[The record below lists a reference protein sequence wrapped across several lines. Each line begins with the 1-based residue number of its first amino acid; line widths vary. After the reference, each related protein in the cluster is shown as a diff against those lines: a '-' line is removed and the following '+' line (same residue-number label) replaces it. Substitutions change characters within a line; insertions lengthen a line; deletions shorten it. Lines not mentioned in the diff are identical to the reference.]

1 MPRPTTKADLIQAAN
16 DQCAKLWTLIGEMS
30 DEEKSADIVPNERD
44 KNVRDVLVHLYEWHC
59 LLLNWIRS
67 NTNGKPSPFLP
78 APYNWKTYPQMNVA
92 FWEKHQSTSYTDA
105 ETMLK
110 KTHKEVMALIETFSN
125 EALFAKGVF
134 DWTGTTTLGSYCV
147 SATSSHYNWAFKDI
161 KKVFYKNYLA
171 LYSIDDKEKIVHIL
185 HIFYAKRDYAKSV

>member
-16 DQCAKLWTLIGEMS
+16 EQFAKLWTLTGEMS

-59 LLLNWIRS
+59 LLLNWIQT
-67 NTNGKPSPFLP
+67 NTNGKPAPFLP

-92 FWEKHQSTSYTDA
+92 FWEKHQNTSYTDA
-105 ETMLK
+105 EAMLK
-110 KTHKEVMALIETFSN
+110 KTHKEVMAIIETFSN
-125 EALFAKGVF
+125 EDLFSKGAF

-147 SATSSHYNWAFKDI
+147 SATSSHYDWAIKDI
-161 KKVFYKNYLA
+161 KKA
-171 LYSIDDKEKIVHIL
+171 LKKY
-185 HIFYAKRDYAKSV
+185 RTR

>member
-16 DQCAKLWTLIGEMS
+16 EQFAKLWTLIGEMS

-67 NTNGKPSPFLP
+67 NTNRNPAPFLP
-78 APYNWKTYPQMNVA
+78 APYNWKTYPQMNVV
-92 FWEKHQSTSYTDA
+92 FWEKHQNTSYTDA

-125 EALFAKGVF
+125 EELFSKGVF

-147 SATSSHYNWAFKDI
+147 SATSSHYDWAFKDI
-161 KKVFYKNYLA
+161 KKA
-171 LYSIDDKEKIVHIL
+171 LKKY
-185 HIFYAKRDYAKSV
+185 RTR

>member
-16 DQCAKLWTLIGEMS
+16 DQFAKLWTLIDEMS

-59 LLLNWIRS
+59 LLLNWIQT
-67 NTNGKPSPFLP
+67 NTNGKPAPFLP

-92 FWEKHQSTSYTDA
+92 FWEKHQNTSYTDA

-110 KTHKEVMALIETFSN
+110 KTHKEVLALIETFSN
-125 EALFAKGVF
+125 EALFSKGTF

-147 SATSSHYNWAFKDI
+147 SATSSHYDWAIKDI
-161 KKVFYKNYLA
+161 KKA
-171 LYSIDDKEKIVHIL
+171 LKKY
-185 HIFYAKRDYAKSV
+185 RTR

>member
-16 DQCAKLWTLIGEMS
+16 EQFAKLWTLIGEMS
-30 DEEKSADIVPNERD
+30 DKEKSADIVPNERD

-67 NTNGKPSPFLP
+67 NTNRNPAPFLP
-78 APYNWKTYPQMNVA
+78 APYNWKTYPQMNVV
-92 FWEKHQSTSYTDA
+92 FWEKHQNTSYTDA

-125 EALFAKGVF
+125 EDLFSKGAF
-134 DWTGTTTLGSYCV
+134 DWAGTTTLGSYCV
-147 SATSSHYNWAFKDI
+147 SATSSHYDWAIKDI
-161 KKVFYKNYLA
+161 KKA
-171 LYSIDDKEKIVHIL
+171 LKKYR
-185 HIFYAKRDYAKSV
+185 AR

>member
-16 DQCAKLWTLIGEMS
+16 EQFAKLWTLIGEMS

-67 NTNGKPSPFLP
+67 NTNRNPAPFLP
-78 APYNWKTYPQMNVA
+78 VPYNWKTYPQMNVV
-92 FWEKHQSTSYTDA
+92 FWEKHQNTSYTDA

-110 KTHKEVMALIETFSN
+110 KTHKEVLALIETFSN
-125 EALFAKGVF
+125 EALFSKGTF

-147 SATSSHYNWAFKDI
+147 SATSSHYDWAIKDI
-161 KKVFYKNYLA
+161 KNA
-171 LYSIDDKEKIVHIL
+171 LKKRRKI
-185 HIFYAKRDYAKSV
+185 

>member
-1 MPRPTTKADLIQAAN
+1 MPRPTSKSDLIQAAN
-16 DQCAKLWTLIGEMS
+16 EQFAKLWTLIGEMS

-67 NTNGKPSPFLP
+67 NTNRNPAPFLP
-78 APYNWKTYPQMNVA
+78 APYNWKTYPQMNVV
-92 FWEKHQSTSYTDA
+92 FWEKHQNTSYTDA

-110 KTHKEVMALIETFSN
+110 KTHKEVLALIETFSN
-125 EALFAKGVF
+125 EALFSKGTF

-147 SATSSHYNWAFKDI
+147 SATSSHYDWAIKDI
-161 KKVFYKNYLA
+161 KKA
-171 LYSIDDKEKIVHIL
+171 LKKY
-185 HIFYAKRDYAKSV
+185 RTR

>member
-16 DQCAKLWTLIGEMS
+16 DQFAKLWTLIDEMS

-59 LLLNWIRS
+59 LLLNWIQT
-67 NTNGKPSPFLP
+67 NTNGKPAPFLP
-78 APYNWKTYPQMNVA
+78 APYNWKTYPQMNVV
-92 FWEKHQSTSYTDA
+92 FWEKHQNTSYTDA

-110 KTHKEVMALIETFSN
+110 KTHKEVLALIETFSN
-125 EALFAKGVF
+125 EALFSKGTF

-147 SATSSHYNWAFKDI
+147 SATSSHYDWAFKDI
-161 KKVFYKNYLA
+161 KKA
-171 LYSIDDKEKIVHIL
+171 LKKYR
-185 HIFYAKRDYAKSV
+185 AR

>member
-16 DQCAKLWTLIGEMS
+16 EQFAKLWTLIGEMS

-44 KNVRDVLVHLYEWHC
+44 KNVRDILVHLYEWHC

-67 NTNGKPSPFLP
+67 NTNGNPAPFLP
-78 APYNWKTYPQMNVA
+78 APYNWKTYPQMNVV
-92 FWEKHQSTSYTDA
+92 FWEKHQNTSYTDA

-125 EALFAKGVF
+125 EELFSKGVF

-147 SATSSHYNWAFKDI
+147 SATSSHYDWAFKDI
-161 KKVFYKNYLA
+161 KKA
-171 LYSIDDKEKIVHIL
+171 LKKY
-185 HIFYAKRDYAKSV
+185 RTR

>member
-16 DQCAKLWTLIGEMS
+16 DQFAKLWTLIGEMS

-59 LLLNWIRS
+59 LLLNWIQT
-67 NTNGKPSPFLP
+67 NTNGKPVPFLP

-92 FWEKHQSTSYTDA
+92 FWEKHQSTSYIDA

-125 EALFAKGVF
+125 EDLFFKGVF
-134 DWTGTTTLGSYCV
+134 NWTGTTTLGSYCV
-147 SATSSHYNWAFKDI
+147 SATSSHYDWAFKDI
-161 KKVFYKNYLA
+161 KKA
-171 LYSIDDKEKIVHIL
+171 LKKYR
-185 HIFYAKRDYAKSV
+185 AR

>member
-16 DQCAKLWTLIGEMS
+16 EQFAKLWTLIGEMS
-30 DEEKSADIVPNERD
+30 DEEKNADIVPNERD

-67 NTNGKPSPFLP
+67 NTNGNPAPFLP
-78 APYNWKTYPQMNVA
+78 APYNWKTYPQMNVV
-92 FWEKHQSTSYTDA
+92 FWEKHQNTSYTDA

-110 KTHKEVMALIETFSN
+110 KTHKEVLALIETFSN
-125 EALFAKGVF
+125 EAFFSKGTF

-147 SATSSHYNWAFKDI
+147 SATSSHYDWAIKDI
-161 KKVFYKNYLA
+161 KKA
-171 LYSIDDKEKIVHIL
+171 LKKYR
-185 HIFYAKRDYAKSV
+185 AR

>member
-1 MPRPTTKADLIQAAN
+1 MPRPTSKSDLIQAAN
-16 DQCAKLWTLIGEMS
+16 DQFAKLWTLIDEMS

-67 NTNGKPSPFLP
+67 NTNRNPAPFLP
-78 APYNWKTYPQMNVA
+78 VPYNWKTYPQMNVV
-92 FWEKHQSTSYTDA
+92 FWEKHQNTSYTNA

-110 KTHKEVMALIETFSN
+110 KTHKEVLALIETFSN
-125 EALFAKGVF
+125 EALFSKGTF

-147 SATSSHYNWAFKDI
+147 SATSSHYDWAIKDI
-161 KKVFYKNYLA
+161 KKA
-171 LYSIDDKEKIVHIL
+171 LKKYR
-185 HIFYAKRDYAKSV
+185 AR

>member
-16 DQCAKLWTLIGEMS
+16 DQFAKLWTLIGEMS

-67 NTNGKPSPFLP
+67 NTNRNPAPFLP
-78 APYNWKTYPQMNVA
+78 APYNWKTYPQMNVV
-92 FWEKHQSTSYTDA
+92 FWEKHQNTSYTDA

-125 EALFAKGVF
+125 EDLFSKGAF

-147 SATSSHYNWAFKDI
+147 SATSSHYDWAIKDI
-161 KKVFYKNYLA
+161 KKA
-171 LYSIDDKEKIVHIL
+171 LKKYR
-185 HIFYAKRDYAKSV
+185 AR

>member
-16 DQCAKLWTLIGEMS
+16 EQFAKLWTLIGEMS

-67 NTNGKPSPFLP
+67 NTNRNPAPFLP
-78 APYNWKTYPQMNVA
+78 APYNWKTYPQMNVV
-92 FWEKHQSTSYTDA
+92 FWEKHQNTSYTDA

-110 KTHKEVMALIETFSN
+110 KTHKEVLALIETFSN
-125 EALFAKGVF
+125 EALFSKGTF

-147 SATSSHYNWAFKDI
+147 SATSSHYDWAIKDI
-161 KKVFYKNYLA
+161 KKA
-171 LYSIDDKEKIVHIL
+171 LKKYR
-185 HIFYAKRDYAKSV
+185 AR

>member
-1 MPRPTTKADLIQAAN
+1 MPRPTSKSDLIQAAN
-16 DQCAKLWTLIGEMS
+16 DQFAKLWTLIDEMS

-67 NTNGKPSPFLP
+67 NTNRNPVPFLP
-78 APYNWKTYPQMNVA
+78 APYNWKTYPQMNVV
-92 FWEKHQSTSYTDA
+92 FWEKHQNTSYTDA
-105 ETMLK
+105 ETMLN

-125 EALFAKGVF
+125 EALFSKGIF

-147 SATSSHYNWAFKDI
+147 SATSSHYDWAFKDI
-161 KKVFYKNYLA
+161 KKA
-171 LYSIDDKEKIVHIL
+171 LKKRRKI
-185 HIFYAKRDYAKSV
+185 